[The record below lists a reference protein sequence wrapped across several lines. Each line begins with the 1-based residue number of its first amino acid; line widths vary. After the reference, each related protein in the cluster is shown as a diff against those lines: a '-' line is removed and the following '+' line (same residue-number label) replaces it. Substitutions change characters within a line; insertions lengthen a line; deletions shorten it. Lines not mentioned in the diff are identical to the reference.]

1 LDGKRSRVGDKLRVT
16 TSTPD
21 NRDEARA
28 QMSFAETEGI
38 DPYDKNIQVAAA
50 RGLPKSW
57 GEIAA
62 GHLVIAQASLEYG
75 WWEAVVL
82 ARNGDTFTLQYRDY
96 PPSPSSSDM
105 SAGLVRTSRG
115 GGEGYRHHLLKIRAT
130 FSRRYNLRGEYPTTR
145 ERQLAAGRSTHE
157 IMRPHNCCGG
167 LTSRG
172 STVDRPNSAT

>member
-1 LDGKRSRVGDKLRVT
+1 MDGKRSRVGGKLRVT

-82 ARNGDTFTLQYRDY
+82 ARNGDTFTPAVPRLPAPRQVLPTCQQAWCE
-96 PPSPSSSDM
+96 PPG
-105 SAGLVRTSRG
+105 AAA
-115 GGEGYRHHLLKIRAT
+115 RAT
-130 FSRRYNLRGEYPTTR
+130 GITF
-145 ERQLAAGRSTHE
+145 
-157 IMRPHNCCGG
+157 
-167 LTSRG
+167 
-172 STVDRPNSAT
+172 

>member
-1 LDGKRSRVGDKLRVT
+1 MDGKRSRVGGKLRVT

-96 PPSPSSSDM
+96 PHLAKFFRHVSRLGANLQGRRRGLPASPFENPRYLLEAVQPS
-105 SAGLVRTSRG
+105 R
-115 GGEGYRHHLLKIRAT
+115 
-130 FSRRYNLRGEYPTTR
+130 
-145 ERQLAAGRSTHE
+145 
-157 IMRPHNCCGG
+157 
-167 LTSRG
+167 
-172 STVDRPNSAT
+172 